1 MARVFI
7 TGSSDGLGLL
17 AARLLIEQGHSVIAH
32 ARSEQRSEQTRT
44 ALPGADQVV
53 IGDLSSIEQTRGLAG
68 QVNALG
74 GVDAVIYNAGV
85 GPYERRRVETADGL
99 SHVFE
104 IDVLAP
110 YILTALIA
118 RPRRMVYL
126 TSGMHR
132 GGDPALDDPQ
142 WEHRAWRGSQAY
154 SDAKLFDLTLALAI
168 ARRWPDVRSNAVSPG
183 WVPTKMGGAGAPDD
197 LVQGVLT
204 QAWLAVSDEPAALVS
219 GGYFFHKQPQ
229 QPHPA
234 ARSPEVQ
241 DALTDYCAR
250 LSGIALPA

>member
-241 DALTDYCAR
+241 DALTDYCGR

>member
-154 SDAKLFDLTLALAI
+154 SDAKLFDLTLALAV

-241 DALTDYCAR
+241 DALTDYCGR

>member
-197 LVQGVLT
+197 LVQGALT

-241 DALTDYCAR
+241 DALTDYCGR

>member
-7 TGSSDGLGLL
+7 TGSSDGLGLM

-32 ARSEQRSEQTRT
+32 ARSGQRAAQTGE
-44 ALPGADQVV
+44 ALPGAEQVV
-53 IGDLSSIEQTRGLAG
+53 IGDLSSIEQTRGVAD

-74 GVDAVIYNAGV
+74 EVDTVIHNAGV

-118 RPRRMVYL
+118 RPRRLVYL

-132 GGDPALDDPQ
+132 GGDPAFGDPQ

-154 SDAKLFDLTLALAI
+154 SDSKLYDVALALAI
-168 ARRWPDVRSNAVSPG
+168 ARRWPHALSNAVNPG

-197 LVQGVLT
+197 FTRGILT

-219 GGYFFHKQPQ
+219 GDYFFHKRPQ
-229 QPHPA
+229 QCHPA

-250 LSGIALPA
+250 LSGIPLPA

>member
-1 MARVFI
+1 VSKVLV
-7 TGSSDGLGLL
+7 TGSADGLGQI
-17 AARLLIEQGHSVIAH
+17 AAQQLVAGGHEVVLH
-32 ARSEQRSEQTRT
+32 ARDRRRAEY
-44 ALPGADQVV
+44 ALNETPGAADALV
-53 IGDLSSIEQTRGLAG
+53 GDLASIGQTQALAEAA
-68 QVNALG
+68 NAAG
-74 GVDAVIYNAGV
+74 RFDAVIHNAGV
-85 GPYERRRVETADGL
+85 GYRGPRIETGDGL
-99 SHVFE
+99 EHVFA
-104 IDVLAP
+104 INVLAP
-110 YILTALIA
+110 YLLTTLMTPPD
-118 RPRRMVYL
+118 RLVYL

-154 SDAKLFDLTLALAI
+154 SDAKLFDLTLALAV

-197 LVQGVLT
+197 LVQGALT

-234 ARSPEVQ
+234 ARSPEAQ
-241 DALTDYCAR
+241 DALTDYCGR

>member
-154 SDAKLFDLTLALAI
+154 SDAKLFDLTLALAV

-197 LVQGVLT
+197 LVQGALT

-241 DALTDYCAR
+241 DALTDYCGR

>member
-7 TGSSDGLGLL
+7 TGSSDGLGLM
-17 AARLLIEQGHSVIAH
+17 AARLLIEEGHSVIAH
-32 ARSEQRSEQTRT
+32 ARSEQRAGETRA
-44 ALPGADQVV
+44 ALPGAEQVV
-53 IGDLSSIEQTRGLAG
+53 TGDLSSIEQTRGVAA

-74 GVDAVIYNAGV
+74 DVDAVIYNAGV
-85 GPYERRRVETADGL
+85 GPYERRRIETADGL

-104 IDVLAP
+104 INVLAP
-110 YILTALIA
+110 YILTSLIA
-118 RPRRMVYL
+118 RPRRLVYL

-132 GGDPALDDPQ
+132 GGTPALDDPQ
-142 WEHRAWRGSQAY
+142 WLHHAWRGSQAY
-154 SDAKLFDLTLALAI
+154 SDSKLYDLALTMAV
-168 ARRWPDVRSNAVSPG
+168 ARRWPKVLSNAVNPG

-197 LVQGVLT
+197 LAEGTAT

-219 GGYFFHKQPQ
+219 GGYFFHKQQ
-229 QPHPA
+229 HQFHAA

-250 LSGIALPA
+250 LSGIPLPA

>member
-7 TGSSDGLGLL
+7 TGSSDGLGLI
-17 AARLLIEQGHSVIAH
+17 AARLLIEEGHSVIAH
-32 ARSEQRSEQTRT
+32 ARNEQRAGQTRR
-44 ALPGADQVV
+44 ALPGAEQVV
-53 IGDLSSIEQTRGLAG
+53 TGDLSSIEQTRGVAV

-74 GVDAVIYNAGV
+74 DVDAVIHNAGV

-118 RPRRMVYL
+118 RPRRLVYL

-132 GGDPALDDPQ
+132 GGDPALGDPQ
-142 WEHRAWRGSQAY
+142 WEHRPWRGSQAY
-154 SDAKLFDLTLALAI
+154 SDCKLYDLALALAV
-168 ARRWPDVRSNAVSPG
+168 ARRWPDVLSNAVTPG

-197 LVQGVLT
+197 LAQGALT

-234 ARSPEVQ
+234 ARSREVQ

-250 LSGIALPA
+250 LSGTPLPA

>member
-7 TGSSDGLGLL
+7 TGSSDGLGLI
-17 AARLLIEQGHSVIAH
+17 AARSLIEEGHAVIAH
-32 ARSEQRSEQTRT
+32 ARSERRADQTRK
-44 ALPGADQVV
+44 ALPGAEQVV
-53 IGDLSSIEQTRGLAG
+53 TGDLSSIEQTRGVAD

-74 GVDAVIYNAGV
+74 DIDAVIYNAGV

-118 RPRRMVYL
+118 RPRRAVYL

-154 SDAKLFDLTLALAI
+154 SDCKLYDLALALAV
-168 ARRWPDVRSNAVSPG
+168 ARRWPDVLSNAVNPG

-197 LVQGVLT
+197 LAQGALT

-219 GGYFFHKQPQ
+219 GHYFFHKRPQ
-229 QPHPA
+229 QSHPA
-234 ARSPEVQ
+234 ARSAQFQ
-241 DALTDYCAR
+241 DALTDYCER

>member
-154 SDAKLFDLTLALAI
+154 SDAKLFDLTLALAV

-234 ARSPEVQ
+234 ARSPEAQ